1 MLCKNNIADFN
12 SEISFIISIEKNIN
26 IQQMKS
32 LKLEQI
38 CELNSEETTVIL
50 FKNFQLSIKLTKKKK
65 LTLNN
70 K

>member
-1 MLCKNNIADFN
+1 MFCKNDAVNFN

-50 FKNFQLSIKLTKKKK
+50 FKNLQLLMKSIKRRKTDIE
-65 LTLNN
+65 
-70 K
+70 